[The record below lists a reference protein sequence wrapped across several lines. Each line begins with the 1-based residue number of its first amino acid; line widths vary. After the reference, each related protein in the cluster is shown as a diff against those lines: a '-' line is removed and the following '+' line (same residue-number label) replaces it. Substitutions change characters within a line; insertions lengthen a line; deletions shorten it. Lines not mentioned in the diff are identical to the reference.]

1 MQSGKGVFPSSDSAT
16 TTTNPQTM
24 NPTYRA
30 RQERLCASLQKNN
43 LPALLITHAA
53 NRFYLSGFELHD
65 PQCNESAGYLLLTS
79 EGDAWLM
86 TDSRY
91 LDAAK
96 QLWPEDRIVI
106 YSGPKD
112 EQIAAFIRDQHIRT
126 LGIESVSMPVIQYK
140 ELGKTLDLVLTK
152 NLVEDLRVLKDE
164 AEIAALR
171 SSCALNHRVFEQ
183 LQELLRPGLTEALL
197 SWKIEQLFR
206 EQGASELSFETIA
219 AVGPNAAQPHAL
231 AGQAQITDNCPVLID
246 MGCRLNGY
254 CSDQTRTFWV
264 GDTPT
269 PVFTDTLH
277 RVQEAQQEGIR
288 HYLPGMPIKEAD
300 AAVRTYF
307 AKYGVEKYFTHSLGH
322 GVGLETHEPPSVGPR
337 SQAVFQ
343 PGMVVTAE
351 PGLYYPRWG
360 GVRWEHMVVITE
372 DGHDVL

>member
-1 MQSGKGVFPSSDSAT
+1 
-16 TTTNPQTM
+16 M
-24 NPTYRA
+24 NPTYQA
-30 RQERLCASLQKNN
+30 RQKRLCASLQKNN
-43 LPALLITHAA
+43 LPALLVTHAA

-65 PQCNESAGYLLLTS
+65 PQCNESAGCLLLTS

-96 QLWPEDRIVI
+96 RFWPEDRIFI

-112 EQIAAFIRDQHIRT
+112 EQIAAFIRNQNIRT
-126 LGIESVSMPVIQYK
+126 MGIESVSMPVIQYK

-152 NLVEDLRVLKDE
+152 NLVEDLRVIKD
-164 AEIAALR
+164 ASEIKALR
-171 SSCALNHRVFEQ
+171 ASCALNHRVFTQ
-183 LQELLRPGLTEALL
+183 LQDLLIPGLSEATLA
-197 SWKIEQLFR
+197 WKIEQLFR

-219 AVGPNAAQPHAL
+219 AVGPNAALPHAL
-231 AGQAQITDNCPVLID
+231 AGTTLITDNCPVLID
-246 MGCRLNGY
+246 MGCRLDGY

-269 PVFTDTLH
+269 PVFKDTLH
-277 RVQEAQQEGIR
+277 QVQEAQQEGIR
-288 HYLPGMPIKEAD
+288 HYLPGRSIQEAD
-300 AAVRTYF
+300 AAVRSYF
-307 AKYGVEKYFTHSLGH
+307 AQHGVEKYFTHSLGH

-372 DGHDVL
+372 DGHEIL